1 VSFAYTGK
9 MTPEIAEQVAR
20 GDAPG
25 AQRVVFYDK
34 EGKVL
39 VDDREP
45 GHPPQDGSMSIA
57 NFPSLAWWL
66 K

>member
-1 VSFAYTGK
+1 

-20 GDAPG
+20 GDEPG

-34 EGKVL
+34 DGNVL
-39 VDDREP
+39 VDDRDP
-45 GHPPQDGSMSIA
+45 GHVPVGDDDISIL

-66 K
+66 E